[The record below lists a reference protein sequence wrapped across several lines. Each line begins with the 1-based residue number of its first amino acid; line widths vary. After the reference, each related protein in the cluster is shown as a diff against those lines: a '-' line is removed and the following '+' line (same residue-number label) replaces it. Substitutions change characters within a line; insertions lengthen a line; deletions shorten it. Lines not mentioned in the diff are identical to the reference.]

1 MVDFDENVES
11 KKKSFTNHLSF
22 GNRIKLPVSDMKIS
36 LITET
41 FPPEINGVART
52 LYNLVSGLSER
63 GHDIQVI
70 RPKLKDHDHQEL
82 QDKPNFEQIHVHS
95 IPLPGYSGL
104 RMGLPSANR
113 IKRIWKQNRPDIVY
127 IATEGPL
134 GYSALWT
141 AKGLKLPTTSGF
153 HTNFQQYMMHYN
165 LGLLKDPAELYL
177 RDFHNRTLA
186 TFVPTEDTRD
196 QLFEMGFKNLKLM
209 GRGVDTHLFDPS
221 KRSEELRKSWGA
233 GPNDPVF
240 LYVGRI
246 ASEKNMK
253 LFFRT
258 VRELRK
264 DFPNIPAVVVGDGP
278 ERKTYETDNKSF
290 VFAGMKKGEELATY
304 YASADVFIF
313 PSQTETFGNVVTEAM
328 ASGLAI
334 VAFNYAAPR
343 LYVTPGVNGYL
354 TQMDDKNTFIDN
366 ARRVLKSG
374 EKLKKLKE
382 ASRKAAL
389 DVSWDKVVE
398 NFERDIFEIMEHAQA
413 TGKY

>member
-1 MVDFDENVES
+1 MCGPTQPDL
-11 KKKSFTNHLSF
+11 HI
-22 GNRIKLPVSDMKIS
+22 GMKLS

-52 LYNLVSGLSER
+52 LFNLVTGLSER

-70 RPKLKDHDHQEL
+70 RPKLKETEYSDQGNF
-82 QDKPNFEQIHVHS
+82 PRFEQIHVHS

-113 IKRIWKQNRPDIVY
+113 VKRIWKKNRPDVVY

-141 AKGLKLPTTSGF
+141 AKSLKLPTTSGF

-177 RDFHNRTLA
+177 KDFHNRTLA

-209 GRGVDTHLFDPS
+209 GRGVDTYLFDPS
-221 KRSEELRKSWGA
+221 KRDDALRQSWGA
-233 GPNDPVF
+233 GPLDPVC

-258 VRELRK
+258 VRDLRK
-264 DFPNIPAVVVGDGP
+264 EFPNIPAVVVGDGP
-278 ERKTYETDNKSF
+278 ERKTYESDNKSF
-290 VFAGMKKGEELATY
+290 IFAGMKKGEELARY

-313 PSQTETFGNVVTEAM
+313 PSQTETFGNVVTEAL
-328 ASGLAI
+328 ASGLAV

-343 LYVTPGVNGYL
+343 LFVTSGINGYL
-354 TQMDDKNTFIDN
+354 APMDDKQAFIEA
-366 ARRVLKSG
+366 ARKVIGLG
-374 EKLKKLKE
+374 ERLGQMKT

-389 DVSWDKVVE
+389 DASWDRVVE
-398 NFERDIFEIMEHAQA
+398 HFERDIFEILEQA
-413 TGKY
+413 KASGKFD

>member
-1 MVDFDENVES
+1 
-11 KKKSFTNHLSF
+11 
-22 GNRIKLPVSDMKIS
+22 MKIS

-41 FPPEINGVART
+41 FPPEVNGVART
-52 LYNLVSGLSER
+52 LFNLVSGLSER

-70 RPKLKDHDHQEL
+70 RPKLKDLDHHDNKAQ
-82 QDKPNFEQIHVHS
+82 PNFEQIHVHS

-113 IKRIWKQNRPDIVY
+113 VKRIWKHNRPDVVY

-141 AKGLKLPTTSGF
+141 AKSLKLPTTSGF

-177 RDFHNRTLA
+177 KDFHNRTLA

-196 QLFEMGFKNLKLM
+196 QLFELGFKNLKLM
-209 GRGVDTHLFDPS
+209 GRGVDTHMFDPA
-221 KRSEELRKSWGA
+221 KRDEDLRRSWGA
-233 GPNDPVF
+233 GPNDPVC

-264 DFPNIPAVVVGDGP
+264 DFPNVPAVVVGDGP
-278 ERKTYETDNKSF
+278 ERKTYEADNKSF
-290 VFAGMKKGEELATY
+290 VFAGMKKGEELARY
-304 YASADVFIF
+304 YASADIFIF

-328 ASGLAI
+328 ASGLAV

-343 LYVTPGVNGYL
+343 LFVTPGVSGTL
-354 TQMDDKNTFIDN
+354 APLDDKTTFIEG
-366 ARRVLKSG
+366 AKSVIALG
-374 EKLKKLKE
+374 NNLHHMKA

-389 DVSWDKVVE
+389 DASWDKVVE
-398 NFERDIFEIMEHAQA
+398 NFERDIFEIMEQA
-413 TGKY
+413 KASGKFD

>member
-1 MVDFDENVES
+1 
-11 KKKSFTNHLSF
+11 
-22 GNRIKLPVSDMKIS
+22 MKIS

-52 LYNLVSGLSER
+52 LFNLVSGLGER

-70 RPKLKDHDHQEL
+70 RPMLKDQDHHDQGPTI
-82 QDKPNFEQIHVHS
+82 DFEQIHVHS
-95 IPLPGYSGL
+95 IPLPGYRGL

-113 IKRIWKQNRPDIVY
+113 VKRIWKRNRPDITY

-141 AKGLKLPTTSGF
+141 AKTLKLPTISGF

-177 RDFHNRTLA
+177 KDFHNRTLA

-196 QLFEMGFKNLKLM
+196 QLFELGFKNLKLM
-209 GRGVDTHLFDPS
+209 GRGVDTHMFDPA
-221 KRSEELRKSWGA
+221 KRDEDLRKSWGA
-233 GPNDPVF
+233 GPKDPVC

-264 DFPNIPAVVVGDGP
+264 EFPKVPAVVVGDGP
-278 ERKTYETDNKSF
+278 ERKTYESDNKSF
-290 VFAGMKKGEELATY
+290 VFAGMQKGEDLARC

-328 ASGLAI
+328 ASGLAV

-343 LYVTPGVNGYL
+343 LFVTPGVNGQL
-354 TQMDDKNTFIDN
+354 APLDDKTAFIDN
-366 ARRVLKSG
+366 ARRVLSLG
-374 EKLKKLKE
+374 ENLQNMRD

-389 DVSWDKVVE
+389 DASWDRVVE
-398 NFERDIFEIMEHAQA
+398 KFEQDIFEILEQA
-413 TGKY
+413 RASGKYD

>member
-1 MVDFDENVES
+1 
-11 KKKSFTNHLSF
+11 
-22 GNRIKLPVSDMKIS
+22 MKIS

-52 LYNLVSGLSER
+52 LFNLVSGLSER
-63 GHDIQVI
+63 GHEIQVI
-70 RPKLKDHDHQEL
+70 RPRIKETENPD
-82 QDKPNFEQIHVHS
+82 PSPYRNFEQIHVHS

-113 IKRIWKQNRPDIVY
+113 VKRIWKKNRPDLVH

-141 AKGLKLPTTSGF
+141 AKALKLPITSGF

-209 GRGVDTHLFDPS
+209 GRGVDTHLFDPA
-221 KRSEELRKSWGA
+221 KRDESLRQSWGA
-233 GPNDPVF
+233 GPDDPVCI
-240 LYVGRI
+240 YVGRI

-264 DFPNIPAVVVGDGP
+264 EFLKVPAVVVGDGP
-278 ERKTYETDNKSF
+278 ERKTYEADNKSF
-290 VFAGMKKGEELATY
+290 IFAGMKKGEDLARY

-313 PSQTETFGNVVTEAM
+313 PSETETFGNVVTEAL
-328 ASGLAI
+328 ASGLAV

-343 LYVTPGVNGYL
+343 LFVTSGINGFL
-354 TQMDDKNTFIDN
+354 APMEDKNTFLDC
-366 ARRVLKSG
+366 ARKVLALG
-374 EKLKKLKE
+374 PELKKMKA

-389 DVSWDKVVE
+389 DASWDRVVE
-398 NFERDIFEIMEHAQA
+398 HFEQDIFEILEQA
-413 TGKY
+413 NLPSQGK

>member
-1 MVDFDENVES
+1 
-11 KKKSFTNHLSF
+11 
-22 GNRIKLPVSDMKIS
+22 MKIS

-41 FPPEINGVART
+41 FPPEVNGVART
-52 LYNLVSGLSER
+52 LYNLVSGLNER

-70 RPKLKDHDHQEL
+70 RPMLKDLEQGEVAQHLD
-82 QDKPNFEQIHVHS
+82 FEQIHVHS
-95 IPLPGYSGL
+95 IPLPGYRGL

-113 IKRIWKQNRPDIVY
+113 VKRIWKKNRPDVVY

-141 AKGLKLPTTSGF
+141 AKTLKLPTTSGF

-177 RDFHNRTLA
+177 KDFHNRTLA

-196 QLFEMGFKNLKLM
+196 QLFELGFKNLKLM
-209 GRGVDTHLFDPS
+209 GRGVDTHLFDPA
-221 KRSEELRKSWGA
+221 KRDEDLRKSWEA
-233 GPNDPVF
+233 GPKDPVF
-240 LYVGRI
+240 IYVGRI

-264 DFPNIPAVVVGDGP
+264 EFPNIPAVVVGDGP
-278 ERKTYETDNKSF
+278 ERKTYQADNKSF
-290 VFAGMKKGEELATY
+290 VFAGMQKGEDLARY

-313 PSQTETFGNVVTEAM
+313 PSQTETFGNVVTEAL
-328 ASGLAI
+328 ASGLAA

-343 LYVTPGVNGYL
+343 LFVTPGINGYL
-354 TQMDDKNTFIDN
+354 APLDDKNTFIEN
-366 ARRVLKSG
+366 ARKILNLGDGLYKM
-374 EKLKKLKE
+374 KE

-389 DVSWDKVVE
+389 DASWDKVVV
-398 NFERDIFEIMEHAQA
+398 NFERDIFEIMEKARA
-413 TGKY
+413 SGKFG